1 MKQLI
6 KRLLLGFFEKI
17 NLVHLINLLNEKQNQ
32 RNIKLSIT
40 DLGAIF
46 YPEAMVS
53 NSLDKS
59 RIIVGKGTHIRGML
73 NIFKYGG
80 KIVIGENCYIGDYTR
95 IWSGESIN
103 IGNFVQISHNVNIM
117 DTNAHELDAI
127 ERAER
132 WIELIR
138 NGHWPDKGNVITAPI
153 IIDDY
158 AWIGLNAI
166 ILKGVNVGKGAIVAA
181 GAVVT
186 KNVEPFTMVAGNP
199 ARFIKILPQK

>member
-1 MKQLI
+1 MKQFI
-6 KRLLLGFFEKI
+6 KRLLLGLFEKI
-17 NLVHLINLLNEKQNQ
+17 NLVHLIYLLNEKQAK
-32 RNIKLSIT
+32 RNIQLSIT
-40 DLGAIF
+40 DLGATF
-46 YPEAMVS
+46 YPEAVVS

-59 RIIVGKGTHIRGML
+59 TIVVGKGTHIRGML

-80 KIVIGENCYIGDYTR
+80 RIVIGENCYIGDHTR
-95 IWSGESIN
+95 IWSGESIT

-132 WIELIR
+132 WMDLVH
-138 NGHWPDKGNVITAPI
+138 NGHWADKGNVHTAPI

-158 AWIGLNAI
+158 AWISLNAV
-166 ILKGVNVGKGAIVAA
+166 ILKGVTIGKGAIVAA

-199 ARFIKILPQK
+199 AQFIKALPRQ

>member
-1 MKQLI
+1 MKQFI
-6 KRLLLGFFEKI
+6 KRLLLGLFEKV
-17 NLVHLINLLNEKQNQ
+17 NLVHLIYLLNEKQAK
-32 RNIKLSIT
+32 RNIQLSIT
-40 DLGAIF
+40 DLGATF
-46 YPEAMVS
+46 YPEAVVS

-59 RIIVGKGTHIRGML
+59 RIVIGKGTHIRGML

-80 KIVIGENCYIGDYTR
+80 KIVIGENCYIGDHTR
-95 IWSGESIN
+95 IWSGESIT

-117 DTNAHELDAI
+117 DTNAHELEAI

-132 WIELIR
+132 WMDLVH
-138 NGHWPDKGNVITAPI
+138 NGHWADKGNVHTAPI

-158 AWIGLNAI
+158 AWISLNAV
-166 ILKGVNVGKGAIVAA
+166 ILKGVTIGKGAIVAA

-199 ARFIKILPQK
+199 AQFIKALPQQ